1 MERHMTALASSCHKP
16 ANSRRRAFV
25 LGLLW
30 TILALPPAFAGSL
43 GVVTPDRWQPHSDV
57 GVLDRVMLRVHW
69 YDTLEL
75 LREAAAGNDM
85 SGEGLHGFSVLRRN
99 TATGEWVCD
108 VYVVKMRG
116 ALVDND
122 RTVTFG
128 HEVLHCF
135 GLRHQ

>member
-1 MERHMTALASSCHKP
+1 MNGPTSSSLTKAKPRAL
-16 ANSRRRAFV
+16 
-25 LGLLW
+25 LGLLAAVIA
-30 TILALPPAFAGSL
+30 TPPAFAGSL
-43 GVVTPDRWQPHSDV
+43 ASVTPERWQPHAEV
-57 GVLDRVMLRVHW
+57 GVLDHVTLRMHW
-69 YDTLEL
+69 YDSLEL
-75 LREAAAGNDM
+75 LRDAAVGQDM
-85 SGEGLHGFSVLRRN
+85 NGDGLHGFSVLRRN

>member
-1 MERHMTALASSCHKP
+1 MNGPTSSSATKCKSCAL
-16 ANSRRRAFV
+16 
-25 LGLLW
+25 LLLAA
-30 TILALPPAFAGSL
+30 IVALPPAFAGSF
-43 GVVTPDRWQPHSDV
+43 GSVTPDRWQPHADV
-57 GVLDRVMLRVHW
+57 GVLDRVTLRMHW
-69 YDTLEL
+69 YDSLEL
-75 LREAAAGNDM
+75 LRDAAVGQDM